1 MATRSFIGKK
11 SQGGITG
18 VYCHFDGYPEGVGDT
33 LQRHYTDPAAVDAL
47 LALGSLSSLG
57 LDIVQTVAYARD
69 RGEPLAV
76 PLFYGT
82 EEALTRGCREIGMQ
96 YAYVFDNGQWTTLNI
111 FM

>member
-11 SQGGITG
+11 TQGGITG
-18 VYCHFDGYPEGVGDT
+18 VYCHYDGYPSGVGDT
-33 LQRHYTDPAAVDAL
+33 LQRHYTDPLKVDAL

-69 RGEPLAV
+69 RGETLAV
-76 PLFYGT
+76 PLFYRT
-82 EEALTRGCREIGMQ
+82 EEALTLGCREIGMQ